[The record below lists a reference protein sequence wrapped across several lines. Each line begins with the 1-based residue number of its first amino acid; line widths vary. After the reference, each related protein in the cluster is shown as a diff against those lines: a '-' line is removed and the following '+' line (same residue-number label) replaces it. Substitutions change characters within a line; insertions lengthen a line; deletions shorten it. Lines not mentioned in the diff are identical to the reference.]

1 MTALQNFGAPTLFE
15 TLVPTEKLPTRLL
28 QSLAVVVLGSLLLT
42 VSAKIEIPLQ
52 PVPFTFQTL
61 VVLSLGVVFGP
72 TLGLLTVLAYL
83 AQGAMG
89 LPVFAGTPE
98 KGIGLAY
105 MLGLTGGYLIGFA
118 VAAYV
123 TGWLARAKWDRNVI
137 TMALAMLVGNAV
149 IYAFG
154 VLHLSS
160 LIGFDKAVE
169 FGLKPFIVFDA
180 IKIAAA
186 AIIIPTLWKAFSG
199 KPSEGKTSEDNN

>member
-72 TLGLLTVLAYL
+72 TLGLLSVLAYL

-105 MLGLTGGYLIGFA
+105 MVGPTGGYLIGFA

-137 TMALAMLVGNAV
+137 TMVLAMLVGNAV

-169 FGLKPFIVFDA
+169 FGLKPFIVFD
-180 IKIAAA
+180 IVKSVAA

-199 KPSEGKTSEDNN
+199 KPSDDNN

>member
-1 MTALQNFGAPTLFE
+1 MAALQNFGAPTLFE
-15 TLVPTEKLPTRLL
+15 TLVPAEKLPTKLL
-28 QSLAVVVLGSLLLT
+28 QSLAVVVVGSLLLT
-42 VSAKIEIPLQ
+42 VSAKFEIPLQ

-61 VVLSLGVVFGP
+61 VVLALGVVFGP
-72 TLGLLTVLAYL
+72 ALGLATVLAYL

-105 MLGLTGGYLIGFA
+105 MVGPTGGYLIGFA

-123 TGWLARAKWDRNVI
+123 TGWLARAKWDRNMV
-137 TMALAMLVGNAV
+137 TMALAMVIGNMV

-160 LIGFDKAVE
+160 LIGYDKAIE
-169 FGLKPFIVFDA
+169 FGLRPFIMFDI
-180 IKIAAA
+180 IKVAAA
-186 AIIIPTLWKAFSG
+186 AIIIPSLWKMFSG
-199 KPSEGKTSEDNN
+199 KPSEAKD

>member
-1 MTALQNFGAPTLFE
+1 MAALQNIGAPTLFE
-15 TLVPTEKLPTRLL
+15 TLVPADKLPTKLL

-42 VSAKIEIPLQ
+42 LSAKIEIPLQ

-105 MLGLTGGYLIGFA
+105 MVGPTGGYLIGFA
-118 VAAYV
+118 VAAFV
-123 TGWLARAKWDRNVI
+123 TGWLARAKWDRNVV
-137 TMALAMLVGNAV
+137 TMALAMLVGNIV

-154 VLHLSS
+154 VWHLSS
-160 LIGFDKAVE
+160 LIGYDKAIE
-169 FGLKPFIVFDA
+169 FGLRPFILFDL

-186 AIIIPTLWKAFSG
+186 AIIIPSVWKMFSG
-199 KPSEGKTSEDNN
+199 KPSEEKL

>member
-105 MLGLTGGYLIGFA
+105 MVGPTGGYLVGFA
-118 VAAYV
+118 VATYV
-123 TGWLARAKWDRNVI
+123 TGWLARAKWDRNI
-137 TMALAMLVGNAV
+137 LTMALAMVIGNV
-149 IYAFG
+149 IIYAFG
-154 VLHLSS
+154 VMHLSS
-160 LIGFDKAVE
+160 LIGYDKAVE
-169 FGLKPFIVFDA
+169 FGLKPFIAFDL
-180 IKIAAA
+180 IKIVAA
-186 AIIIPTLWKAFSG
+186 AIVIPSLWKLFSG
-199 KPSEGKTSEDNN
+199 KPSDNKD